1 LGTLRSRPFGIRGVA
16 DPLKPRSSLTCV
28 TIPNVVAP
36 WSNRVTEHSSG
47 VPEFCGCWD
56 PTRWRR
62 DYAITTTSFF
72 TKFGRKVADGL
83 RKKALDF
90 RGNPD
95 SGVGT
100 NFGVGA
106 GEARPEG
113 PRAGGIGVFGKPASP
128 SPPARGLG

>member
-1 LGTLRSRPFGIRGVA
+1 MWMLGPH
-16 DPLKPRSSLTCV
+16 PLEAGLQ
-28 TIPNVVAP
+28 
-36 WSNRVTEHSSG
+36 
-47 VPEFCGCWD
+47 
-56 PTRWRR
+56 
-62 DYAITTTSFF
+62 ITTTSFF

-100 NFGVGA
+100 NFGVGGA

-113 PRAGGIGVFGKPASP
+113 PRAGV
-128 SPPARGLG
+128 